1 MSLADGLNAGFN
13 MALNLA
19 KFQSDEEERKKNA
32 AYIDSRIAYTNSL
45 EEKNRQTIE
54 SLIAAEKRQNLK
66 DQGMDRPGAI
76 ARADLIFND
85 YSQLQND

>member
-45 EEKNRQTIE
+45 EEKNRQTID
-54 SLIAAEKRQNLK
+54 SLIAAERKTEILK
-66 DQGMDRPGAI
+66 IRGWIGLSNCKSRSY
-76 ARADLIFND
+76 F
-85 YSQLQND
+85 